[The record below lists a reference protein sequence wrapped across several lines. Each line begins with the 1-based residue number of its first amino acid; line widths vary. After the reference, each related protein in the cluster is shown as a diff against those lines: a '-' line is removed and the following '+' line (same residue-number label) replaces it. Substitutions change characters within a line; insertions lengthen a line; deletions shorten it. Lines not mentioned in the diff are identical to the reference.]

1 MSGASTTVRPM
12 TEPERKAELQIL
24 KNQKNNV
31 LPLAFFSIVMSVFVN
46 FVSNI
51 FVLILSLLCGLGAL
65 FMSMLVRK
73 GAKSIG
79 KVLANGTV
87 TEFRVVP
94 TRASPRTGWQFGMYS
109 TLAPKALKGM
119 LTDGVPASFAVKMEN
134 AHLLA
139 VNGTP
144 LRWPILLRLVPGA
157 AMPPAAPAV
166 AEQVPIAAPMTVDQE
181 LPPPQEDGVGQL
193 LCANCGA
200 ENPAGARFCNTCGAP
215 LVNDIEPTDENPSDE
230 NPTDD
235 N

>member
-1 MSGASTTVRPM
+1 
-12 TEPERKAELQIL
+12 
-24 KNQKNNV
+24 
-31 LPLAFFSIVMSVFVN
+31 
-46 FVSNI
+46 
-51 FVLILSLLCGLGAL
+51 
-65 FMSMLVRK
+65 
-73 GAKSIG
+73 
-79 KVLANGTV
+79 
-87 TEFRVVP
+87 
-94 TRASPRTGWQFGMYS
+94 
-109 TLAPKALKGM
+109 M